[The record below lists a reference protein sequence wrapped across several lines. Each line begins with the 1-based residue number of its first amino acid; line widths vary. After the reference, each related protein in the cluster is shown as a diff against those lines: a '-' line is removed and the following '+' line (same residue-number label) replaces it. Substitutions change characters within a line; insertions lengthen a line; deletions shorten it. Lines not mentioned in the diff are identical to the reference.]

1 MTQCLPPVTRCLRGK
16 VYLVSSGPAGTAAT
30 AAVLLATAKALAFT
44 CAQHMRSGFAQMF
57 SLLHKSPGII
67 IIVRCY
73 LYTDDTPVVP
83 TILKTVMLQK

>member
-1 MTQCLPPVTRCLRGK
+1 
-16 VYLVSSGPAGTAAT
+16 
-30 AAVLLATAKALAFT
+30 
-44 CAQHMRSGFAQMF
+44 MF

-83 TILKTVMLQK
+83 TILKTVMLQKTQNSVFHLPYSNQEGFNSDLVIIIHI